1 MIRLNLYSILAFSLL
16 FLAACTRRAEQAA
29 DYNDNIVRHQLEIIH
44 SFDKFDS
51 VYVDSIA
58 TKDQVEY
65 AFVNMQSTI
74 KRSILALDSIGPFR
88 NDPILEV
95 AAREL
100 FKTYDNLVANDYVVL
115 RDIKLMPAESINVAI
130 IDTSFSA
137 QLRIHDMSK
146 SAQDKFLMAQEEFGK
161 KYHLAF
167 E

>member
-1 MIRLNLYSILAFSLL
+1 MNRLNLYSILAFTLL
-16 FLAACTRRAEQAA
+16 FLASCTRRAEQAA
-29 DYNDNIVRHQLEIIH
+29 DYNDNIVRHQLDIIT

-58 TKDQVEY
+58 TKDQIEY

-74 KRSILALDSIGPFR
+74 KRSILALDSIGPFH
-88 NDPILEV
+88 NDPLLEV

-100 FKTYDNLVANDYVVL
+100 FKTYDNLVTNDYIVL